1 MAMKLKAIKADV
13 TGVETAAVVVN
24 LFQGVTKPS
33 GATGA
38 IDRALDGQLTQMIAD
53 GELTGSLGETRIVH
67 TGGRLPARRVAVIG
81 LGKRDGFDLEAL
93 RRAVG
98 TATRQLLA
106 TGITEWHT
114 VLHGGG
120 SLKKTTPRDLA
131 ETIAEATLMG
141 AYRWDRFKTTTGPTG
156 EGRPVPK
163 LEDVTMVEAD
173 GRRLPQIRRGLDRG
187 SKLAEAVN
195 YTRDLGNSPP
205 NEMTPAALAD
215 HARKLGDQHA
225 MTVEVLTVED
235 LKQQGMGG
243 ILGVGQGSHNGPRLM
258 IVRYDR
264 GRPSA
269 KPTIIVG
276 KAVTFDA
283 GGISIKPSRRLE
295 EMKFDK
301 MGGCAVL
308 GILKAAALLGLK
320 QSLIGVI
327 PAAEN
332 LPSGAA
338 YRPGDILESYSG
350 KTIEVINT
358 DAEGRLILADG
369 LAWASEQDPREII
382 DIATLTGACV
392 VALGETAAG
401 VFGDER
407 AVSRFVEAG
416 ARTGDRAWALP
427 LYEEFSENMRSEVAD
442 IKNAGGHW
450 GGASNAAAF
459 LKFFVGDS
467 IQWTHLDIAGN
478 AYVTKPRHYE
488 PIGATGAGVRL
499 VIEYLTSR

>member
-1 MAMKLKAIKADV
+1 MKLKAIKADV
-13 TGVETAAVVVN
+13 TELETAAVVVN
-24 LFQGVTKPS
+24 LFEGVNKPS

-67 TGGRLPARRVAVIG
+67 TGGRLPARRVAVVG
-81 LGKRDGFDLEAL
+81 LGKRDGFDLETV

-98 TATRQLLA
+98 IVTRQLLA

-120 SLKKTTPRDLA
+120 SLKKTPPRDLA
-131 ETIAEATLMG
+131 QGIAEATLMG

-156 EGRPVPK
+156 DGRPVPK
-163 LEDVTMVEAD
+163 LEDVTIVEAD
-173 GRRLPQIRRGLDRG
+173 GQKLPQIRRGLDRG
-187 SKLAEAVN
+187 SKIAEAVN

-225 MTVEVLTVED
+225 MMVEVLTVED

-243 ILGVGQGSHNGPRLM
+243 ILGVGQGSHNGPRLI

-269 KPTIIVG
+269 KPTILVG
-276 KAVTFDA
+276 KAITFDA
-283 GGISIKPSRRLE
+283 GGISIKPSRHLE

-332 LPSGAA
+332 LPSAAA

-369 LAWASEQDPREII
+369 LTWASEQDPREII
-382 DIATLTGACV
+382 DIATLTGACM

-401 VFGDER
+401 AFGDER

-416 ARTGDRAWALP
+416 VRTGDRAWPLP
-427 LYEEFSENMRSEVAD
+427 LYDEFSENMRSEVAD

-459 LKFFVGDS
+459 LKFFVGDA
-467 IQWTHLDIAGN
+467 IP
-478 AYVTKPRHYE
+478 VTKPRYYE
-488 PIGATGAGVRL
+488 PVGATGAGVRL

>member
-1 MAMKLKAIKADV
+1 MKLKAIKADV
-13 TGVETAAVVVN
+13 TGLETGAVVVN
-24 LFQGVTKPS
+24 LFEGVTKPS

-38 IDRALDGQLTQMIAD
+38 IDRAMDGQLTQMIAD

-67 TGGRLPARRVAVIG
+67 TGGRLPARRVVVVG
-81 LGKRDGFDLEAL
+81 LGKRDGFDLEAV

-98 TATRQLLA
+98 SATRELLT
-106 TGITEWHT
+106 TGITAWHT

-120 SLKKTTPRDLA
+120 SLKKTPSRDLA
-131 ETIAEATLMG
+131 QAIAEATLMG

-156 EGRPVPK
+156 DGRPVPR
-163 LEDVTMVEAD
+163 LEDVTIVEAD
-173 GRRLPQIRRGLDRG
+173 GGKLAQIRRGLDRG
-187 SKLAEAVN
+187 SKIAEAVN

-225 MTVEVLTVED
+225 MVVEVLTVED

-243 ILGVGQGSHNGPRLM
+243 ILGVGQGSHNGPRLI

-264 GRPSA
+264 GRPSV
-269 KPTIIVG
+269 KPTILVG
-276 KAVTFDA
+276 KAITFDA
-283 GGISIKPSRRLE
+283 GGISIKPSRHLE

-332 LPSGAA
+332 LPSAAA

-369 LAWASEQDPREII
+369 LTWASEQNPREII
-382 DIATLTGACV
+382 DIATLTGACM

-401 VFGDER
+401 AFGDER

-416 ARTGDRAWALP
+416 ARTGDRAWPLP
-427 LYEEFSENMRSEVAD
+427 LYDEFSENMRSEVAD

-459 LKFFVGDS
+459 LKFFVGDA
-467 IQWTHLDIAGN
+467 IPWTHLDIAGN
-478 AYVTKPRHYE
+478 AYVTKPRYYE
-488 PIGATGAGVRL
+488 PVGATGAGVRL

>member
-1 MAMKLKAIKADV
+1 MKLNAIKGSV
-13 TGVETAAVVVN
+13 TELETGAVVVN
-24 LFQGVTKPS
+24 LFEGVDKPD

-38 IDRALDGQLTQMIAD
+38 IDHALGGQLSEMIAD
-53 GELTGSLGETRIVH
+53 GEITGTLGETRIVH
-67 TGGRLPARRVAVIG
+67 TSGRLPARRVAVVG
-81 LGKRDGFDLEAL
+81 LGKREVLDLEAV

-98 TATRQLLA
+98 SATRQLLSI
-106 TGITEWHT
+106 GITEWHT

-120 SLKKTTPRDLA
+120 TLKGATPRDLA
-131 ETIAEATLMG
+131 QAIAEATLLG

-156 EGRPVPK
+156 NGRPVPA
-163 LEDVTMVEAD
+163 LEDVTVVEAD
-173 GRRLPQIRRGLDRG
+173 GRKVAQIRRGLDRG
-187 SKLAEAVN
+187 SKIAEAVN

-205 NEMTPAALAD
+205 NEMTPATLAD

-225 MTVEVLTVED
+225 MSVEVLMVED
-235 LKQQGMGG
+235 LKQRGMGG
-243 ILGVGQGSHNGPRLM
+243 ILGVGQGSSNGPRL
-258 IVRYDR
+258 IVLRYER
-264 GRPSA
+264 GRSSA
-269 KPTIIVG
+269 KPTVIVG
-276 KAVTFDA
+276 KAITFDA
-283 GGISIKPSRRLE
+283 GGISIKPSRHLE

-332 LPSGAA
+332 LPSAAA

-382 DIATLTGACV
+382 DIATLTGACM

-401 VFGDER
+401 AFGDER

-416 ARTGDRAWALP
+416 AKTGDRAWPLP
-427 LYEEFSENMRSEVAD
+427 LYDEFAENMRSEVAD

-459 LKFFVGDS
+459 LKFFVGEG
-467 IQWTHLDIAGN
+467 IPWTHLDIAGN
-478 AYVTKPRHYE
+478 AYVTKARHYE